1 MKSAH
6 CIMLS
11 LHNMNSDYYLFYFY
25 YYVMQITIIIIYFI
39 TCSLDKKITILKL
52 AARHKDV
59 CSRTCGAVV
68 AIKRTPRHFFLSAR
82 LSLRSCCFFFSPREI
97 RRDPRSSRFHLADK
111 CARICVTQ
119 SPMITKINHS
129 ESRGSSR

>member
-11 LHNMNSDYYLFYFY
+11 LHNMNSDYYYLFYFY

-52 AARHKDV
+52 AARYKDV
-59 CSRTCGAVV
+59 CTHTCGAVV
-68 AIKRTPRHFFLSAR
+68 AIKRTPRRFFLPAR
-82 LSLRSCCFFFSPREI
+82 LLISAFVLLFFRLVKSDGTHAALAFISP
-97 RRDPRSSRFHLADK
+97 
-111 CARICVTQ
+111 
-119 SPMITKINHS
+119 INAPVS
-129 ESRGSSR
+129 V